1 MRQKFFLM
9 SLKVQEFVLETSS
22 VLQSTLQGKAP
33 TIQQSLL
40 SEYLSKNSLLTQVR
54 EMNSLCRFQDDGY
67 FAVFIEDLI

>member
-1 MRQKFFLM
+1 MRQKVFLM

-40 SEYLSKNSLLTQVR
+40 SEYLSKNSLRPSKADT
-54 EMNSLCRFQDDGY
+54 ST
-67 FAVFIEDLI
+67 

>member
-1 MRQKFFLM
+1 MRQKVFLM

-22 VLQSTLQGKAP
+22 VLQSTLQGKASYQNTSVRTVCVP
-33 TIQQSLL
+33 V
-40 SEYLSKNSLLTQVR
+40 KLTQVR